1 MRNTCEKQAGKP
13 IKWKNMQAK
22 IHKKMQILFRFF
34 LFRRFLFALFP
45 LYFFTFFPI
54 CLEENCEN
62 AKHIKNNN
70 AKNTPKTCDKKMN
83 SRNKTNNFREI
94 WLTFIYFIFLCLF
107 IFLLVFR
114 IFVACS
120 MLFDLV
126 FISLAFVFTLKNNMD
141 LAGSGELNTNLE
153 LSFDPCIERV
163 MTFQFQA
170 VVTDWD
176 AHLRPMDTGP
186 TWDHCWTLPA
196 ILWLNRRS
204 GTWRLVAKPNRL
216 TESTH
221 QGFTFQESHW
231 TQCFSRDLGR
241 VY

>member
-1 MRNTCEKQAGKP
+1 MQKTILKLATKKWTAETKP
-13 IKWKNMQAK
+13 AIFANFGL
-22 IHKKMQILFRFF
+22 HLYILFSFV
-34 LFRRFLFALFP
+34 
-45 LYFFTFFPI
+45 
-54 CLEENCEN
+54 
-62 AKHIKNNN
+62 
-70 AKNTPKTCDKKMN
+70 
-83 SRNKTNNFREI
+83 
-94 WLTFIYFIFLCLF
+94 CLF
-107 IFLLVFR
+107 SRCFFAFLSHVL
-114 IFVACS
+114 C

-163 MTFQFQA
+163 ITFQFQA

-176 AHLRPMDTGP
+176 AHLRPTDTGP

-216 TESTH
+216 TELTQ
-221 QGFTFQESHW
+221 QGFTSQESHLS
-231 TQCFSRDLGR
+231 QFLSRDLGR

>member
-1 MRNTCEKQAGKP
+1 MQKTILKLATKKWTAETKP
-13 IKWKNMQAK
+13 AIFANFGL
-22 IHKKMQILFRFF
+22 HLYILFSFV
-34 LFRRFLFALFP
+34 
-45 LYFFTFFPI
+45 
-54 CLEENCEN
+54 
-62 AKHIKNNN
+62 
-70 AKNTPKTCDKKMN
+70 
-83 SRNKTNNFREI
+83 
-94 WLTFIYFIFLCLF
+94 CLF
-107 IFLLVFR
+107 SRCFFAFLSHVL
-114 IFVACS
+114 C

-163 MTFQFQA
+163 ITFQFQA

-176 AHLRPMDTGP
+176 AHLRPTDTGP